1 MNVIIHYWFVR
12 SNNWCLNI
20 YILMN
25 YHNGISAEGDLT
37 NEDKERLVTWW
48 FERWIDWVE
57 LVLTPYLNIR
67 WSSHRFCNI
76 DFKEVVIWNLIVR
89 SDSCD
94 WRCGRISRWAG
105 FREKRRWSDEH
116 LPVDGDRRSKLKS
129 WRVHVKDR
137 FQVAI
142 CEPVWVDDDG
152 DIFGR
157 QRINGTDR
165 IFVRRI
171 LLASRSKHRS
181 QALHGSSLA

>member
-1 MNVIIHYWFVR
+1 MLALRWRTVTASDHPLLILLR

-37 NEDKERLVTWW
+37 NEVKNDWSRDIVWDGFLELNWWQHHILGDKVTVSVISTSKQSLYEVWQL
-48 FERWIDWVE
+48 DQ
-57 LVLTPYLNIR
+57 T
-67 WSSHRFCNI
+67 
-76 DFKEVVIWNLIVR
+76 VVIDGAEEYRVEPG
-89 SDSCD
+89 S
-94 WRCGRISRWAG
+94 GRNAG
-105 FREKRRWSDEH
+105 DQTNIF
-116 LPVDGDRRSKLKS
+116 LVDGGRRSKLKS

-157 QRINGTDR
+157 QRTNGTDR
-165 IFVRRI
+165 IVR
-171 LLASRSKHRS
+171 
-181 QALHGSSLA
+181 